1 MDYETLSKELIRGLR
16 GKRSQVALSR
26 RLRYGS
32 NVVRTWEAGRRFP
45 SASRFFQACAR
56 LEHPPQLAL
65 RKFYASP
72 PTWLE
77 AADLGRPETI
87 ARLLDD
93 LRGKTKIGDVAV
105 RAQRSRYS
113 VSRWLSGVTEP
124 RLPDLL
130 CMIEATSLRCLDFV
144 ACFVDPAT
152 LPSVARRWHEL
163 ETARHVAAE
172 LPWSHA
178 VLRALELSDY
188 AALPRHVPG
197 FIANKLGISQAEEE
211 RCLELLSQS
220 KQISRRRGRWVVGRV
235 LTVDT
240 RYNPDA
246 GRKLLTW
253 WAEVGIERLRRGSKG
268 QFSYNLFTVS
278 ARDLE
283 RLRDLQRAYF
293 NELRSIVAASE
304 PAERVV
310 LTNLQL
316 FGLDE

>member
-197 FIANKLGISQAEEE
+197 FIAAKLGISQAEEE

>member
-1 MDYETLSKELIRGLR
+1 MDYETLAKELIRALR

-45 SASRFFQACAR
+45 SATRFFQACAR
-56 LEHPPQLAL
+56 LEHSPQLAL
-65 RKFYASP
+65 RKFYRSP
-72 PTWLE
+72 PAWLE

-93 LRGKTKIGDVAV
+93 LRGKTKIGDVAL
-105 RAQRSRYS
+105 RAERSRYS

-130 CMIEATSLRCLDFV
+130 CMIEATSLRGLDFV

-178 VLRALELSDY
+178 VLRALELSEY
-188 AALPRHVPG
+188 TALPRHVPG
-197 FIANKLGISQAEEE
+197 FIAAKLGISQAEEE

-240 RYNPDA
+240 RYSPDA
-246 GRKLLTW
+246 GRKLLAW

>member
-1 MDYETLSKELIRGLR
+1 MDYETLAKELIRTLR

-45 SASRFFQACAR
+45 TASRFFQACAR
-56 LEHPPQLAL
+56 LEVPPNQAL

-77 AADLGRPETI
+77 TADLSRPETI

-93 LRGKTKIGDVAV
+93 LRGKTKIGDIAT
-105 RAQRSRYS
+105 RAERSRYS

-130 CMIEATSLRCLDFV
+130 CLIEATSLRGLDFV

-152 LPSVARRWHEL
+152 LPSVARRWREL

-178 VLRALELSDY
+178 VLRALELSEY
-188 AALPRHVPG
+188 MALPRHVPG
-197 FIANKLGISQAEEE
+197 FIAAKLGISQAEEE

-240 RYNPDA
+240 RYSPDA

-253 WAEVGIERLRRGSKG
+253 WSQVGTERLRSGSKG

-293 NELRSIVAASE
+293 HELRSIVAASE